1 MVEFDTK
8 YMYFIGLGSKLL
20 LKCNQKRKKKKKK
33 VLKCNPKFYR
43 KKNDDNDDDDDV
55 DIDNDTLKNT
65 VMI

>member
-20 LKCNQKRKKKKKK
+20 LKCKKKKI
-33 VLKCNPKFYR
+33 LKCNPNFYR
-43 KKNDDNDDDDDV
+43 KKNDDNDDYDDD